1 VRVLLLSINRLRFPY
16 PVYPLG
22 LDHVAGALQPGH
34 EVRILDL
41 GALEP
46 EEEEGA
52 LAAEVRDFAPE
63 AVGLSIRNV
72 DNSDATRVQSFVPAM
87 RVAVDRV
94 RRLTDAPVVLGG
106 AGYTLYPA
114 ELLAALGADW
124 GVVGEGE
131 QAPAL
136 FDALAAGRSPEGLPG
151 VAAPGRAAPRPAPAP
166 GRLRAPRAPPGVN
179 PALGFYAAR
188 GGILN
193 LQTQRG
199 CPFRCVYCTYPG
211 IEGGAPRRLAAVEA
225 AETARRLEEAGAR
238 FLFLTDSVFNADP
251 DHCLEVAAAFR
262 AARVGIPWGAFF
274 SPLAPPDGFYARL
287 AEAGCTHAEFGT
299 ESLSDEMLPRLRK
312 GFRRAHALAAHAAA
326 RAAGMHVAH
335 FFLLGGPGE
344 TAATVADSLDGAEA
358 LRGAVLFF
366 FAGMRIYPGTELE
379 RLARAAGQV
388 REEQDLL
395 DPVFYEPP
403 EMGLAALSDAVARR
417 AAGRASWVVGDGAAR
432 AERVLTRLYARGQSG
447 PLWERLAEA

>member
-22 LDHVAGALQPGH
+22 LDHLAGALGPRH

-52 LAAEVRDFAPE
+52 LAAAVRGFAPQ

-72 DNSDATRVQSFVPAM
+72 DNSDATHAESFVPEM
-87 RVAVDRV
+87 RAAAERV
-94 RRLTDAPVVLGG
+94 RRLTGAPLVLGG

-114 ELLAALGADW
+114 ELLAVLGADW

-151 VAAPGRAAPRPAPAP
+151 VAAPGRPAPRPAPTP

-179 PALGFYAAR
+179 PALGFYASR

-199 CPFRCVYCTYPG
+199 CAFRCVYCTYPA
-211 IEGGAPRRLAAVEA
+211 IEGAALRRLAAAEA
-225 AETARRLEEAGAR
+225 AETARRLQDSGAR
-238 FLFLTDSVFNADP
+238 FLFLTDSVFNGDP
-251 DHCLEVAAAFR
+251 GHCLAVADAFR
-262 AARVGIPWGAFF
+262 AAGLSIPWGAFF
-274 SPLAPPDGFYARL
+274 SPLSPPDGFYQRL
-287 AEAGCTHAEFGT
+287 AEAGCTHVEFGT
-299 ESLSDEMLPRLRK
+299 ESLSEDMLPRLRK
-312 GFRRAHALAAHAAA
+312 GFRRKQALDAHAAA

-344 TAATVADSLDGAEA
+344 TRETLADSLDGAEA
-358 LRGAVLFF
+358 LEGAVLFF

-379 RLARAAGQV
+379 HLARAAGQV
-388 REEQDLL
+388 VDGQSLL
-395 DPVFYEPP
+395 EPVFYQPP
-403 EMGLAALSDAVARR
+403 EMPLPALAEEAARR
-417 AAGRASWVVGDGAAR
+417 SAGRGSWVVGDGAAR
-432 AERVLTRLYARGQSG
+432 AGRILARLHASGHAG